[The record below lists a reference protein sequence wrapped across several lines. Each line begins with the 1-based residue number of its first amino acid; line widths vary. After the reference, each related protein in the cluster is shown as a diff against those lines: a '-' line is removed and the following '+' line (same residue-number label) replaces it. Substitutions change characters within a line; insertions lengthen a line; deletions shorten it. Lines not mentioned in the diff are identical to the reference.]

1 MKNVLIICTGNSCR
15 SQMAEGLVNHF
26 LRHKWQAY
34 SAGIEP
40 SKVNPRAI
48 QVMAELGIDISQNR
62 SKSVDEFLR
71 REDIDLVFTVCDSAK
86 ESCPIFFNPVK
97 QVHLGFEDPAPYTEE
112 ADEIA
117 LPKFREIRD
126 KIREELLDFL
136 NQQ

>member
-1 MKNVLIICTGNSCR
+1 MRNVLIICTGNSCR

-26 LRHKWQAY
+26 LRHKWRAF
-34 SAGIEP
+34 SAGIKP
-40 SKVNPRAI
+40 SKVNPRAV

-97 QVHLGFEDPAPYTEE
+97 QVHISFEDPAPYTEE